1 MAAFSKQGGIA
12 FPLLSDQ
19 GSATIKR
26 YGLLNPL
33 VEQAFGPNR
42 DDPQVKAE
50 IQKYVS
56 VVGVR
61 QEMAGMA
68 FPGTFVLDRQG
79 RVTVRY
85 FEDFY
90 VERNT
95 VSSLLVKLDDK
106 PGASV
111 AGTKITTSH
120 LDVTTYTSD
129 PAVAPGNHFS
139 VVLDVEPHAHLHV
152 YAPGA
157 EKFGYRVITLALD
170 SNQYIKVQPMRYP
183 ASEIYDFK
191 PLNERVPVFQKPF
204 RLAQE
209 IVLDGSPAGQEA
221 LKGKEEVTITGT
233 LQYQACD
240 DTTCYNPVSL
250 PVSWKVSLRTLIRER
265 PTVAR

>member
-19 GSATIKR
+19 GSATIKK

-42 DDPQVKAE
+42 DDPEVKAE
-50 IQKYVS
+50 IEKYVS
-56 VVGVR
+56 VVGAR
-61 QEMAGMA
+61 RDQAGMA
-68 FPGTFVLDRQG
+68 FPGTFVLDRSG
-79 RVTVRY
+79 RVTARY

-106 PGASV
+106 PGAPV
-111 AGTKITTSH
+111 AGTRVSTNH
-120 LDVTTYTSD
+120 LDVTTYVSD
-129 PAVAPGNHFS
+129 PTVAPGNHFS
-139 VVLDVEPHAHLHV
+139 VVLDVEPHARLHV

-157 EKFGYRVITLALD
+157 EKFGYRVVSLALD
-170 SNQYIKVQPMRYP
+170 KNQYIRALPIRYP

-191 PLNERVPVFQKPF
+191 PLKQRVPVFQKPF

-209 IVLDGSPAGQEA
+209 MVLDGSPAGQEA
-221 LKGKEEVTITGT
+221 LRGKEDVTITGT

-240 DTTCYNPVSL
+240 DKICYNPVSL
-250 PVSWKVSLRTLIRER
+250 PVSWKVSLRALIRER
-265 PTVAR
+265 PTVAH

>member
-1 MAAFSKQGGIA
+1 MTAFSKQGGIA

-19 GSATIKR
+19 GSATIKK

-42 DDPQVKAE
+42 DDPRVKAE
-50 IQKYVS
+50 IEKYVS
-56 VVGVR
+56 VVGAR
-61 QEMAGMA
+61 QDQAGMA
-68 FPGTFVLDRQG
+68 FPGTFILDRQG
-79 RVTVRY
+79 RVTARF

-106 PGASV
+106 PGTPIS
-111 AGTKITTSH
+111 GTRISTSH

-139 VVLDVEPHAHLHV
+139 VVLDVEPHSHLHV

-157 EKFGYRVITLALD
+157 EKFGYRMITLALD
-170 SNQYIKVQPMRYP
+170 QNQYVKVQPMRYP

-221 LKGKEEVTITGT
+221 LKGKEDVTITGT

-250 PVSWKVSLRTLIRER
+250 PVSWKVRLRTLIRER
-265 PTVAR
+265 PTVGR